1 MHVCIAGLSLV
12 TNDDHAVLACGELLD
27 ILQNFIMWRA
37 EIHFRDKH
45 LSIEQF
51 SGFASEY
58 CKDKATTLRQDFCV
72 LSEELFYT
80 LPSIQA
86 SQIYVSYCSSYC
98 SSSS

>member
-12 TNDDHAVLACGELLD
+12 TNDDHAVLACGELPD

-37 EIHFRDKH
+37 EIYFRDKH
-45 LSIEQF
+45 LSMEQF
-51 SGFASEY
+51 SAFVSEY

-86 SQIYVSYCSSYC
+86 SQIYVSYRSS
-98 SSSS
+98 